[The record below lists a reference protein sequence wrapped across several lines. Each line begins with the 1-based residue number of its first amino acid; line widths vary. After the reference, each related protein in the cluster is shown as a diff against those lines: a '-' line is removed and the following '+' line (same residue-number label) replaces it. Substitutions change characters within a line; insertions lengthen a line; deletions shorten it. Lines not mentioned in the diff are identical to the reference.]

1 MKNKQGTILHV
12 DNVTMRFGGVVAV
25 NGANIRLRRG
35 RLAGIIGPNG
45 AGKTTMFNLIS
56 GVYTPVEGEIRF
68 KDQAITGKSPDE
80 ITHLGISRTFQNI
93 RLFEGL
99 NVYDN
104 VKMAASCRSEYSFLE
119 AILGLPKVWKLERE
133 VASEVEYYL
142 DLVGL
147 SGYEKVWPENL
158 AYGLQRKLE
167 IARALASKPELL
179 LLDEPAAGL
188 NPTEVQELMEIIRHI
203 HKELDITILLI
214 EHHMDMVMSICEEL
228 WVMNF
233 GAVIANGDPESVQQ
247 DPEVLKAYLGS

>member
-1 MKNKQGTILHV
+1 
-12 DNVTMRFGGVVAV
+12 
-25 NGANIRLRRG
+25 
-35 RLAGIIGPNG
+35 
-45 AGKTTMFNLIS
+45 
-56 GVYTPVEGEIRF
+56 
-68 KDQAITGKSPDE
+68 
-80 ITHLGISRTFQNI
+80 
-93 RLFEGL
+93 
-99 NVYDN
+99 
-104 VKMAASCRSEYSFLE
+104 
-119 AILGLPKVWKLERE
+119 VWKLERE